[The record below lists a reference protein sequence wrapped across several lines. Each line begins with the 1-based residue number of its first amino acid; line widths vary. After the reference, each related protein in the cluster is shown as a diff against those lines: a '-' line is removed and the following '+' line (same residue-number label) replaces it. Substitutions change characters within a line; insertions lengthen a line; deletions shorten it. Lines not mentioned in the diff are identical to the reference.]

1 MGRSACIALPVI
13 GTITSL
19 ICLIVVGL
27 GGTNHAFLNNLYF
40 FRANTSQIHIKS
52 TILNLPGL
60 PASPVGV
67 SIPGI
72 DLTHDSPTLVA
83 RSLGIKDFYHVSLW
97 NYCSGDFK
105 NGTDGVEDHVIFCS
119 PRQNHFWFNPV
130 DIWKL
135 NHTVADKLFSKELK
149 AGLNKYKIVTNW
161 MFVCYIAAVL
171 STIIEILIGLTALM
185 YRLGSVVTTIVS
197 IISSLFLF
205 AFALTSTILYST
217 LVGTFNFGTKE
228 NQIHTSLGKTIYIY
242 TWLAVGFSMVSG
254 FFWLVSSCC

>member
-1 MGRSACIALPVI
+1 MPSRWVIALPMI

-27 GGTNHAFLNNLYF
+27 GGTNHASLNNLYF

-52 TILNLPGL
+52 TIPNVPGL
-60 PASPVGV
+60 PANPIGA

-72 DLTHDSPTLVA
+72 DLTHDSSTLVA
-83 RSLGIKDFYHVSLW
+83 RALGIKDFYHVSLW
-97 NYCSGDFK
+97 NYCSGDFRD
-105 NGTDGVEDHVIFCS
+105 GTGGIKDHVTFCS
-119 PRQNHFWFNPV
+119 PRQNDFWFNPV

-135 NHTVADKLFSKELK
+135 NNTVTDKLFSKEHK
-149 AGLNKYKIVTNW
+149 AGLDEYKIVTNW

-171 STIIEILIGLTALM
+171 STTIEILIGLTALM
-185 YRLGSVVTTIVS
+185 YRLGSVATTIVS

-217 LVGTFNFGTKE
+217 LVGTFSFGMKE

-242 TWLAVGFSMVSG
+242 IWLAVGFSMLSG